1 MLPDAYSKEEKDAM
15 KLIFMAV
22 RVHFAFDM
30 NGTTET
36 TTQSAKYEKDNCF
49 SNCLLHRRF
58 IIDGGGAVI

>member
-1 MLPDAYSKEEKDAM
+1 M